1 MFTIHGSWVFFKLK
15 AQLALPIDSAVCR
28 TACNVL
34 SVATEAESRRK
45 RGSKKK
51 KWRCRYT
58 EGGVLAIRKIVDS
71 AKSLSNKT
79 SRNIK
84 KKKKKNGFQVQRK

>member
-1 MFTIHGSWVFFKLK
+1 MSLTLATLLSNYSITSVHDTWFMGFFKLK

-51 KWRCRYT
+51 N
-58 EGGVLAIRKIVDS
+58 GGAVIPKEE
-71 AKSLSNKT
+71 
-79 SRNIK
+79 
-84 KKKKKNGFQVQRK
+84 F